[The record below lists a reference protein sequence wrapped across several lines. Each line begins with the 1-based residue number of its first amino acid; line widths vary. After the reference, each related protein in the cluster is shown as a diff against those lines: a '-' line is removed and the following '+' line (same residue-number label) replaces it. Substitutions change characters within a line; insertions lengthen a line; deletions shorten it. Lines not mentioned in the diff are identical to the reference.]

1 MYADDS
7 IICVAANTEKK
18 VKCISKFWVTIG
30 VKNKTLISYVS
41 LTNSMTF
48 GSNHAIRKNRICK
61 VSINVPVAQ
70 VHETKL
76 PGVILDLDRTY

>member
-1 MYADDS
+1 MERGVPQQSHLGPLFYTIVKNGMLLILNKATISMYADDS

-41 LTNSMTF
+41 
-48 GSNHAIRKNRICK
+48 
-61 VSINVPVAQ
+61 
-70 VHETKL
+70 
-76 PGVILDLDRTY
+76 